1 MTVRNVLSSTEPPFA
16 WLDVVDPT
24 RDELADIARRYGLHP
39 MTVEDSL
46 EPEHLPKYE
55 RIGSTTFIIVRAFDT
70 ASSRDCST
78 VHEMTRKV
86 AIFYGSDFLITIH
99 RTEQPFLTALM
110 EKYRRASPPEGSA
123 ERRKG
128 FLPRLLIDL
137 INGAIGTYEKPLQDA
152 ELSIDTFEATVF
164 GEHELTGLLRR
175 IYLVKRRVT
184 LMRRMLSHTLDAVK
198 KLVPA
203 SEPTAP
209 LYQDLREN
217 VESTHFWADEL
228 LEDVNNLLSIQLALA
243 SHRTGEVVRVLTV
256 FSVFFL
262 PLTFIVGIYGMNFEF
277 MPELRHRWGY
287 PAVMIGMG
295 LVTIAIY
302 LWFRRRGWLRG

>member
-1 MTVRNVLSSTEPPFA
+1 MTVRTVLASSDPPFT
-16 WLDVVDPT
+16 WVDVVDPT
-24 RDELADIARRYGLHP
+24 RDELSEVARRYGLHS
-39 MTVEDSL
+39 TSVEDSL

-70 ASSRDCST
+70 ASRLDCST
-78 VHEMTRKV
+78 LHEMTRKV
-86 AIFYGSDFLITIH
+86 AVFYGSDFLITIH
-99 RTEQPFLTALM
+99 RTEQPFLTALI
-110 EKYRRASPPEGSA
+110 ETYRRSSPPDGAA

-128 FLPRLLIDL
+128 FLPRIVIDL
-137 INGAIGTYEKPLQDA
+137 INAAVGTYEKPLQDA
-152 ELSIDTFEATVF
+152 ETAIDTFEATVF

-203 SEPTAP
+203 SEPTVP
-209 LYQDLREN
+209 FYQDLREN
-217 VESTHFWADEL
+217 VESMHFWADEL

-243 SHRTGEVVRVLTV
+243 SHRTNEVVRILTV

-277 MPELRHRWGY
+277 MPELRERWGY
-287 PAVMIGMG
+287 PAVMGAMG
-295 LVTIAIY
+295 FLTLVIY
-302 LWFRRRGWLRG
+302 LWFRKRGWLRG

>member
-1 MTVRNVLSSTEPPFA
+1 MTLRTVLSSSDPPFT
-16 WLDVVDPT
+16 WLDLVDPT
-24 RDELADIARRYGLHP
+24 RDELVEIARKYGLHP

-55 RIGSTTFIIVRAFDT
+55 GIGSTTFIIVRAFDT
-70 ASSRDCST
+70 ASARHCST
-78 VHEMTRKV
+78 LHEMTRKV

-110 EKYRRASPPEGSA
+110 EKLRDSSPPDGA
-123 ERRKG
+123 TERRRG
-128 FLPRLLIDL
+128 FLPRLVINL
-137 INGAIGTYEKPLQDA
+137 INGAVATYEKPLQDA
-152 ELSIDTFEATVF
+152 ETAIDSFEATVF

-228 LEDVNNLLSIQLALA
+228 LDDVSNLLSMQLALA
-243 SHRTGEVVRVLTV
+243 SHRTNEVVRILTV

-262 PLTFIVGIYGMNFEF
+262 PLTFIVGIYGMNFQF
-277 MPELRHRWGY
+277 MPELHERWGY
-287 PAVMIGMG
+287 PAVMIAMG
-295 LVTIAIY
+295 LVTLVIY
-302 LWFRRRGWLRG
+302 LWFRKRGWLRG